1 MTKNLNKRKNNINM
15 SDDLMNKKITV
26 DALMFLAIILEFI
39 SLPILIHEIIGISLV
54 FLIILHVKFNKNYFK
69 AIPKGKY
76 NLKRTV
82 DLIINLGLLISL
94 LITII
99 SGIFS
104 SQKSLKSIRIGKYKI
119 SHIHKSSSV
128 FSLIFLGLHLLTT
141 RKKLLREMKK
151 LH

>member
-1 MTKNLNKRKNNINM
+1 M

-26 DALMFLAIILEFI
+26 DILMAAAIIFEFL
-39 SLPILIHEIIGISLV
+39 SLPILIHEIVGIGLV
-54 FLIILHVKFNKNYFK
+54 FLIILHIKFNKHYFK

-76 NLKRTV
+76 TLKRTI
-82 DLIINLGLLISL
+82 DLIINMGLLVSL
-94 LITII
+94 AITII

-104 SQKSLKSIRIGKYKI
+104 SQKSGLKIGNHKI
-119 SHIHKSSSV
+119 SHIHKSSSI